1 MHESFLAVMKITI
14 LMKEQKLLM
23 NPCTYVI
30 LNMFADFNMAHC
42 VNMQLLLTESESPFI
57 SCFVVWFV

>member
-1 MHESFLAVMKITI
+1 MHDNFFAVMKITI

-42 VNMQLLLTESESPFI
+42 VNMQLLLTESD
-57 SCFVVWFV
+57 

>member
-1 MHESFLAVMKITI
+1 MHESFLAVMKITV

-23 NPCTYVI
+23 NPHVI